1 MKVKVYANFIH
12 NLKQFIKLSGY
23 DFDFDYDESM
33 THKTLKNKIT
43 KLK

>member
-23 DFDFDYDESM
+23 NFDYDESM
-33 THKTLKNKIT
+33 NHKTLKNKIV